1 MQTVA
6 YKGLTI
12 WECMIRFLQKDLEA
26 DDVQRIVSTAHSQHT
41 IIQIVRYMIFYLKRY

>member
-12 WECMIRFLQKDLEA
+12 WECMIRFLQKDLEE
-26 DDVQRIVSTAHSQHT
+26 DEI
-41 IIQIVRYMIFYLKRY
+41 L